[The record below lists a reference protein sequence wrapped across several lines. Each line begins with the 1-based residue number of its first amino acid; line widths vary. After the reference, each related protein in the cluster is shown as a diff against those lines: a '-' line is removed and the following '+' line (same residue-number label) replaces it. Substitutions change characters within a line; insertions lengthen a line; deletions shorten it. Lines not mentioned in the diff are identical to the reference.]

1 MKTYKFILSL
11 IFVLCCS
18 ISFSQLKP
26 GAISLVK
33 RAGGGTGFKFY
44 QDNKM
49 IYESEVKKILK
60 SNEFAFQKFKS
71 AKAYKTYGGVLFL
84 AGSLMAT
91 YGLLSEP
98 VSLGTGYAGLG
109 IMVAAIPLYVSSN
122 KRTRSAIDIYNNGL
136 NKSPTGYNYKIDF
149 GITANGV
156 GLTMNF

>member
-18 ISFSQLKP
+18 MSFGQLKQ
-26 GAISLVK
+26 GAISIVK
-33 RAGGGTGFKFY
+33 RPGAGAGFRFY
-44 QDNKM
+44 QDNKKLN
-49 IYESEVKKILK
+49 ESEVKQILK

-71 AKAYKTYGGVLFL
+71 ARAYKTYGVLLFFT
-84 AGSLMAT
+84 GSLVGWF
-91 YGLLSEP
+91 GLSAEP
-98 VSLGTGYAGLG
+98 ESLAIGVAGLG
-109 IMVAAIPLYVSSN
+109 MMIAAIPLYVSSN

-149 GITANGV
+149 GITKNGV